1 MAVGPTP
8 FQPNPE
14 KRVNYFWDL
23 LLDAHT
29 TVGIKTANPQ
39 AELDVNGTIRTTNLN
54 VTTGTAE
61 FGDINIS
68 GSTISSDSTFL
79 NLGTLDN
86 IVYNRVALIDD
97 LKLENNTVSTTVSN
111 ANLEFRPNGTGSVNV
126 QSNLNVTG
134 NIHATGNISADGD
147 IVLGDADTDSITF
160 NADVNS
166 NIVPDQ
172 DHTFQ
177 LCTPAKRWKDVYFKI
192 FNADAITATSNTG
205 TVDLPKA
212 RQYTYVAENGN
223 DNNDGDIPD
232 PMQVPMKAWQ

>member
-1 MAVGPTP
+1 MWLEGQDPRIGEEMAVGRISGPLLKS
-8 FQPNPE
+8 NLV
-14 KRVNYFWDL
+14 RNGVNLAFETDL
-23 LLDAHT
+23 LYLDVNNNR
-29 TVGIKTANPQ
+29 VGIKTANPQ

-126 QSNLNVTG
+126 QSNL
-134 NIHATGNISADGD
+134 
-147 IVLGDADTDSITF
+147 
-160 NADVNS
+160 
-166 NIVPDQ
+166 
-172 DHTFQ
+172 
-177 LCTPAKRWKDVYFKI
+177 KK
-192 FNADAITATSNTG
+192 
-205 TVDLPKA
+205 
-212 RQYTYVAENGN
+212 
-223 DNNDGDIPD
+223 
-232 PMQVPMKAWQ
+232 

>member
-1 MAVGPTP
+1 MAVGRISGPLLKS
-8 FQPNPE
+8 NLV
-14 KRVNYFWDL
+14 RNGVNLAFETDL
-23 LLDAHT
+23 LYLDVNNNR
-29 TVGIKTANPQ
+29 VGIKTANPQ

-172 DHTFQ
+172 DNTFQ
-177 LCTPAKRWKDVYFKI
+177 LGTPAKRWKDVYVQN
-192 FNADAITATSNTG
+192 FNADAITATS
-205 TVDLPKA
+205 L
-212 RQYTYVAENGN
+212 
-223 DNNDGDIPD
+223 NNQHKTIFPFC
-232 PMQVPMKAWQ
+232 